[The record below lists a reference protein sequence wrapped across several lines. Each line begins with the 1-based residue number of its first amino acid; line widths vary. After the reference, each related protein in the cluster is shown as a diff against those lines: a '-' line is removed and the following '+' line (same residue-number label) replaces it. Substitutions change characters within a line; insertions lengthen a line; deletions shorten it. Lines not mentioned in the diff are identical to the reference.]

1 MLSPAACTVGFKS
14 CVVSLWPALRAG
26 ALTTGCTGAL
36 ALRCLGLE
44 FGEAESSLGTFSSCS
59 RYKIGTWKPGAEE
72 KSSQYRC
79 YR

>member
-26 ALTTGCTGAL
+26 ALTTRGTGAL

-44 FGEAESSLGTFSSCS
+44 FGEAESSLGDIQFLPSLQNWDLEA
-59 RYKIGTWKPGAEE
+59 GG
-72 KSSQYRC
+72 
-79 YR
+79 